1 MLAKVSWS
9 MLCLPKKEGG
19 LGIKKLEELN
29 SAVIYE
35 AHLESLRKGQVSL
48 GSLGGGNFIEG

>member
-1 MLAKVSWS
+1 MIAKVSLS
-9 MLCLPKKEGG
+9 MLCLPKKGG
-19 LGIKKLEELN
+19 LGIKKLDEWN